1 MKRVIYISMFLL
13 LLTLSVSAEDVS
25 LQAPVPGE
33 AGTVELTVSLDAENP
48 AVMPNHSSVGPGPS
62 TVPEP
67 STLLLLG
74 LGIVGLVGWR
84 RWRNVNNDTG
94 RREF

>member
-1 MKRVIYISMFLL
+1 MKHMMISLCIVL
-13 LLTLSVSAEDVS
+13 LLTLSTSAEEVS
-25 LQAPVPGE
+25 LQASVPGE
-33 AGTVELTVSLDAENP
+33 AGTVELTVSLDAGNP
-48 AVMPNHSSVGPGPS
+48 AVMPNYSSVGPGPS

-84 RWRNVNNDTG
+84 RFFSRH
-94 RREF
+94 